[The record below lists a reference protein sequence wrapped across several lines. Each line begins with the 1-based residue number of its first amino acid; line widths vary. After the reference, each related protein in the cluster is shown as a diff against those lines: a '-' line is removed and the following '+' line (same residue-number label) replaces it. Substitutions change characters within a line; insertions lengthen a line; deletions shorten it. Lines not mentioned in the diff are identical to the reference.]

1 MSVSGGQ
8 HLMAVVSQYSL
19 QPCCVCC
26 YRPKSWCGYM
36 AQCYLGSVN
45 VGIKGLTIGV
55 WVSGG
60 QHLMAVVFQC
70 SLRPCCVCCY
80 CPMPWWSNLAQHY
93 GVLIIVGLKGLIL
106 GAWLS
111 GGQCIMATGVLW
123 PHDCVAFDPTVS
135 CPGVVIRLCS
145 RELG

>member
-1 MSVSGGQ
+1 MGVRGPTPHGCGFPILTSALWCLLLLPYALVGRSSSVIFGFS
-8 HLMAVVSQYSL
+8 
-19 QPCCVCC
+19 
-26 YRPKSWCGYM
+26 KCG
-36 AQCYLGSVN
+36 N
-45 VGIKGLTIGV
+45 KGLTIGV

-60 QHLMAVVFQC
+60 QRLMAVVFQC

-111 GGQCIMATGVLW
+111 GGQCIMATGFLW
-123 PHDCVAFDPTVS
+123 PRDGVALDPTVS